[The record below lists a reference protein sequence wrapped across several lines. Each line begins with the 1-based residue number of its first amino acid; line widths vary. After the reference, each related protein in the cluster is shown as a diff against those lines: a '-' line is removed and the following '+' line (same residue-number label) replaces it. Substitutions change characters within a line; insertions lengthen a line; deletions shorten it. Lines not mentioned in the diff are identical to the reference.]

1 MSIKCTEGGI
11 PELKEKKISC
21 GPPEEF
27 EEATSEKKYTDGF
40 IIIGGSEFSQLS
52 QKQVMFYDP
61 NDKTVCK
68 LPSLPID
75 PLSSTL
81 TGLTVCGGIN
91 SVKSAVSNVFST
103 VNKICNGSR
112 EKCLTFNLSTGEWD
126 WSYSMDRFHEGHVAW
141 NTSKGILLMG
151 GYPNWTSTTLLLP
164 NGKIQPGFQLKK

>member
-1 MSIKCTEGGI
+1 MKVEMAD
-11 PELKEKKISC
+11 C
-21 GPPEEF
+21 GLLEEF
-27 EEATSEKKYTDGF
+27 EEANAEKKYTEGF

-52 QKQVMFYDP
+52 QKQVMFFDP

-68 LPSLPID
+68 LPSIPFD

-81 TGLTVCGGIN
+81 TGLTVCGIN
-91 SVKSAVSNVFST
+91 SVKSAVSNVHST
-103 VNKICNGSR
+103 VKKISKGSK

-151 GYPNWTSTTLLLP
+151 GYPNSTSTTLLLP
-164 NGKIQPGFQLKK
+164 NGITQPSFQLKK